1 MSSERPSSAPS
12 EPPHLIAI
20 GATTGVGGTSAVSM
34 AAARAGLTRTER
46 VSHGAGEDDWSNA
59 VRVGTLSTVDR
70 EERADAL
77 LAAALAQIA
86 PLLAT
91 AAPLRVHAWHAGPA
105 RSARLVAQRLRL
117 HEAAVSNGAE
127 HGSAGLL
134 ALESAWGALREQR
147 ADVVIVS
154 AACVLSDST
163 SLARGRLE
171 ERVLGG
177 TWSFGTVPGEAAVAL
192 VWATEKARGQ
202 LGLASLGRL
211 LAIAHADEA
220 IPFGGS
226 VPCVGTALTSAI
238 RSVLGALPRDQR
250 AARIFCN
257 LNGERERTDEWG
269 FAVPRLSEDLTA
281 PGAFVTPIG
290 AFGDAEAATGLL
302 LIALASALTAREGP
316 HTAPCLIW
324 ASSREPAR
332 AAALFESPGGPSP
345 IVASVMAP
353 RWARALDDSLQIEL
367 TDEAG
372 FRYDQRLFQYS
383 GRADPEPRHIQ
394 LGLARIE
401 GLLDAAVQGLADCG
415 PRAWAHAETA
425 LTERPSPSALYA
437 AARVAFEARER
448 ERGVRIIDEHLTG
461 APGFALA
468 ARLSIQHAPPLGE
481 QAAPNVEAWLR
492 AGPRFSALGVRLAA
506 HSGLKP
512 PLSMIRAAAEA
523 LTDDDEAEAAEF
535 LAALCQL
542 GSPETF
548 ELIGRWRLSRH
559 ARLRRCWAN
568 AALCLGR
575 GSGQDAVLAR
585 AEQDPAVIL
594 PAALCA
600 DSIRAR
606 SLARLALALSG
617 SDAVLALGI
626 LGDTS
631 AIAPLIERLADPLLA
646 DAAGAALDLLLGGS
660 PSLSRAVTEA
670 PGGAPPPASPVRA
683 DAAAWYA
690 LARPIVERAASGS
703 RLRGGAVASAA
714 VTLQQMQRLHLPQ
727 RLRGYLGREL
737 CVRWAVP
744 RVPDVDLLLRE
755 QGLRLR
761 ALSRSVEASRPG
773 AWN

>member
-1 MSSERPSSAPS
+1 M
-12 EPPHLIAI
+12 
-20 GATTGVGGTSAVSM
+20 GATTGVGGTTAVSM

-59 VRVGTLSTVDR
+59 VRAGTLDMVDR

-105 RSARLVAQRLRL
+105 RSARLVAQRLRV
-117 HEAAVSNGAE
+117 HEAAISNGEE

-147 ADVVIVS
+147 ADVAVVS
-154 AACVLSDST
+154 AACVLSDSR

-177 TWSFGTVPGEAAVAL
+177 TSSFGTVPGEAAVAL
-192 VWATEKARGQ
+192 VWATEAARRQ

-220 IPFGGS
+220 TPFGGP
-226 VPCVGTALTSAI
+226 VPCVGTALSSAI
-238 RSVLGALPRDQR
+238 RSVLAALPKDQR
-250 AARIFCN
+250 TARIFCN
-257 LNGERERTDEWG
+257 LNGERERADEWG
-269 FAVPRLSEDLTA
+269 FAVPRLSEDLAT
-281 PGAFVTPIG
+281 PGAFITPIG

-332 AAALFESPGGPSP
+332 AAALFESPGGPPP

-353 RWARALDDSLQIEL
+353 RWARALDDSLQLEL
-367 TDEAG
+367 ADEAA
-372 FRYDQRLFQYS
+372 FRYEQRLFQYS
-383 GRADPEPRHIQ
+383 GRADTEPQHLQ

-401 GLLDAAVQGLADCG
+401 AQLDAAVQGLADCG
-415 PRAWAHAETA
+415 PRAWAHAEA
-425 LTERPSPSALYA
+425 VLNERPSPGALYV

-448 ERGVRIIDEHLTG
+448 ARGARIIDEHLT
-461 APGFALA
+461 PDFAFA
-468 ARLSIQHAPPLGE
+468 ARLAIEHAPPLGE
-481 QAAPNVEAWLR
+481 QAAPSVEDWLR
-492 AGPRFSALGVRLAA
+492 AGPRFSALGLRLAA
-506 HSGLKP
+506 HSKLKP
-512 PLSMIRAAAEA
+512 PLSTIRAAAEA
-523 LTDDDEAEAAEF
+523 LSDDDEAEAADF
-535 LAALCQL
+535 LTALCRL

-575 GSGQDAVLAR
+575 GAGQEAVLAR
-585 AEQDPAVIL
+585 VEQDPAVIL
-594 PAALCA
+594 PAAVCA
-600 DSIRAR
+600 DSGRAR
-606 SLARLALALSG
+606 GVAELGLALSG

-626 LGDTS
+626 LGD
-631 AIAPLIERLADPLLA
+631 ARMIPPLIDRLADPLLA
-646 DAAGAALDLLLGGS
+646 DAARAALELVLGGS
-660 PSLSRAVTEA
+660 PTPSRVAPDA
-670 PGGAPPPASPVRA
+670 PGSAPLTTSPARA
-683 DAAAWYA
+683 DAAAWHA
-690 LARPIVERAASGS
+690 LARPIIERCPSGS

-714 VTLQQMQRLHLPQ
+714 VTLRQMEHIHLPQ

-737 CVRWAVP
+737 GIRWAVP
-744 RVPDVDLLLRE
+744 GVPDVDSLLRA
-755 QGLRLR
+755 QLPLLR
-761 ALSRSVEASRPG
+761 ALSRSAEANRP
-773 AWN
+773 AA